1 MKLVMTLLVRD
12 EIDIIE
18 AHLAFH
24 LNAGVDVVIVSDHRS
39 EDGTTDILRSYAQE
53 GYVHLIRRDNAYVE
67 QSEWVTEMARL
78 AATEHAADWVINSD
92 ADEFW
97 WPREGSLKDVLAP
110 VPEQYDVIRAVS
122 QAFVPRPGQGS
133 FAERMT
139 ARVVLA
145 APINAPD
152 SPFRHV
158 AKVVHRAHP
167 NALVQKGNHRV
178 IGLPNGAVPGWS
190 PIELLH
196 FPLRS
201 REQSARKH
209 EMVWTSWLVN
219 LRGDLA
225 KAKRVWEAGRP
236 ETFYDQVEVDD
247 DMLRRGLAD
256 GWLVEDPRLRD
267 ALRAL
272 RSDSGGFAPPGL
284 AAGGLQFG
292 RPSFADDASRA
303 MESVLLTEAEGVRL
317 QRRADELADRIA
329 RRAGRAVYGSS
340 GS

>member
-1 MKLVMTLLVRD
+1 
-12 EIDIIE
+12 
-18 AHLAFH
+18 
-24 LNAGVDVVIVSDHRS
+24 
-39 EDGTTDILRSYAQE
+39 
-53 GYVHLIRRDNAYVE
+53 
-67 QSEWVTEMARL
+67 MARL

-97 WPREGSLKDVLAP
+97 WPREGSLKEVLAP

-122 QAFVPRPGQGS
+122 QAFVPRPGQGL

-167 NALVQKGNHRV
+167 KALVQKGNHRV
-178 IGLPNGAVPGWS
+178 IGLPNGEVPSWS

-236 ETFYDQVEVDD
+236 ETFYDHVEVDD
-247 DMLRRGLAD
+247 EMLRRGLAD
-256 GWLVEDPRLRD
+256 GWLVEDTRLRD

-272 RSDSGGFAPPGL
+272 RNDSGGFSRPGL
-284 AAGGLQFG
+284 ARGGLEFG

-303 MESVLLTEAEGVRL
+303 IESVLLTEAEGVRL
-317 QRRADELADRIA
+317 QRRADELADRIV